1 MAARR
6 TSRPK
11 GIINVIELVIVVMLL
26 SVSFTIF
33 FPGNTYRNRWDDAYG
48 TLKARDA
55 VLALERTGHLHEY
68 AFSGAQ
74 MDAFLNNLFSGSSV
88 VTWHSVSGGVK
99 VETSVA
105 CDCPANVVAWL
116 NGWAGSTTLNNREV
130 RMSFCQASI
139 DPADACFAGSDALL
153 VWKYKPLQPYEAALT
168 DYVSK
173 GGGVVE
179 LMNFT
184 EEAQLSGD
192 MVQSGIFNLTWV
204 DILKD
209 EASTCAFARTPRGAS
224 DIIYGPYKYF
234 HHIPITLRA
243 ASYGQAIA
251 GCAYNPPG
259 NGTLVMRGH
268 AYEFDTCSASSAW
281 FDTDGTGGR
290 NTLFTERETMSIGAS
305 DVMLNY
311 VNSVSSLS
319 VSFKPGYVFSDFL
332 GYVAPPGTPDPPG
345 KSIGINRIVH
355 LEPGDGN
362 SDRVL
367 VNAVAGSARYP
378 AVILNTYGS
387 GRVAWMQEPGPANYG
402 DDEKALFMSLLLWAA
417 NKDPSSAAAA
427 QADFRSGYTVSYLNV
442 QNYDMFEIYKLN
454 LGVGYPV

>member
-1 MAARR
+1 MR
-6 TSRPK
+6 SK
-11 GIINVIELVIVVMLL
+11 GIINVIELVIVMMTLF
-26 SVSFTIF
+26 VSFTIF

-74 MDAFLNNLFSGSSV
+74 LDAFLSSLFSGSSV
-88 VTWHSVSGGVK
+88 VTWHSVSGGIK
-99 VETSVA
+99 AETSVA
-105 CDCPANVVAWL
+105 CDCPAGVVAWL

-153 VWKYKPLQPYEAALT
+153 VWKYKPLQPYEATLT

-184 EEAQLSGD
+184 EAAQLSGD
-192 MVQSGIFNLTWV
+192 SVQRNIFNLTWV
-204 DILKD
+204 EIVKD
-209 EASTCAFARTPRGAS
+209 DADTCVFARAPRGAS
-224 DIIYGPYKYF
+224 DIIYEPYKYF
-234 HHIPITLRA
+234 HHVPITLKA

-259 NGTLVMRGH
+259 NGTLVLRGH

-290 NTLFTERETMSIGAS
+290 NTLFIEHSASTDGAMNIAGS
-305 DVMLNY
+305 DMVLNY
-311 VNSVSSLS
+311 VSSVSSLS
-319 VSFKPGYVFSDFL
+319 VSFKPGYTFEDFL

-345 KSIGINRIVH
+345 KAIGINRIVH
-355 LEPGDGN
+355 IEPSDGN
-362 SDRVL
+362 SDRILVRAVL
-367 VNAVAGSARYP
+367 TPQKKYP
-378 AVILNTYGS
+378 AVIINTYGS
-387 GRVAWMQEPGPANYG
+387 GRVAWMQEPGATNYG
-402 DDEKALFMSLLLWAA
+402 DDEKALLASLLLWAA
-417 NKDPSSAAAA
+417 NREPASAAAA